1 MVSIKVVCK
10 VLQLRLVV
18 FLVNVHGPLNLVH
31 LLRLTEEGVAD
42 NAAKTGLYNW
52 KLIHMFFYFLIEKLF
67 YEYYIIIRG
76 STLNPCDY
84 VSD

>member
-31 LLRLTEEGVAD
+31 LLRLTEEGVTD

-52 KLIHMFFYFLIEKLF
+52 KLIHMFLYFLFEKLF
-67 YEYYIIIRG
+67 YEYYIIIPWRM
-76 STLNPCDY
+76 LNSCDY
-84 VSD
+84 VRD